1 MSCPTYWKY
10 KCFLLVWENLL
21 SLSVP
26 GGTEKIN
33 GLCLLGGRG
42 GDKYPV
48 GHYVLLVGPSKQL
61 PAQSSDER
69 PSEVHS

>member
-48 GHYVLLVGPSKQL
+48 AHYVLSVGPSKQL
-61 PAQSSDER
+61 PAQSSESSDG
-69 PSEVHS
+69 H